1 MTYELVAILDAPKS
15 SGMGMHGVL
24 LRDPDGLVTSGLRSN
39 RRVSQH
45 EYAELLDGGHVLPVE
60 GELPV
65 RLLGSQIA
73 DAGILWVGDEFAER
87 ASELGLEAPIP
98 PQEGTVSQAQ
108 GRFWSDLPPAI
119 FATTQLWLKNGLR
132 RLLATERSEFARLM
146 LNVDA
151 TSEFTRAAVL
161 HTSDDEERDLRWF
174 VRLDND
180 AGLATDSDRMRLHLE
195 SLVTRATAA
204 DGMLIA
210 LVAHANRGSHK
221 IGAEIASAS
230 SAKFCPFRPY
240 FRSEALRLFNGDDR
254 TAMVHA
260 GEIVTTYRCPEAI
273 IESAVLSTLRPSVSG
288 VESAIVDGLR
298 HKRILEALR
307 KVPTV
312 KVQTATISGT
322 PVVPTSGIE
331 PSMPQVEIER
341 SDTETEIE
349 DLARDAR
356 YTLPR
361 DMEKVTR
368 TLLAV

>member
-15 SGMGMHGVL
+15 SGMGIHGAL
-24 LRDPDGLVTSGLRSN
+24 LRDAKGLLTSGLRSN

-60 GELPV
+60 GDLPL
-65 RLLGSQIA
+65 RLLGRQVA
-73 DAGILWVGDEFAER
+73 DAGILWVGDDFAEHAR
-87 ASELGLEAPIP
+87 DLGLEAPIP
-98 PQEGTVSQAQ
+98 PRAGTATQDQ
-108 GRFWSDLPPAI
+108 GRFWFDLPSAI

-132 RLLATERSEFARLM
+132 RLRAGGRSDLARLM

-161 HTSDDEERDLRWF
+161 HTSDDKERDLRWF

-180 AGLATDSDRMRLHLE
+180 AGLATNSDRMRLHLE
-195 SLVTRATAA
+195 SLVTRASAA
-204 DGMLIA
+204 DGVVIA

-221 IGAEIASAS
+221 MGAEIALAS
-230 SAKFCPFRPY
+230 SAKFCAFRPY
-240 FRSEALRLFNGDDR
+240 FRSEALRLFDDDDR
-254 TAMVHA
+254 TAMVRA
-260 GEIVTTYRCPEAI
+260 GEIVTTYRSPEAV

-288 VESAIVDGLR
+288 VESAIIDGLR

-312 KVQTATISGT
+312 NVQTATITGT
-322 PVVPTSGIE
+322 PVVPTSEIQ
-331 PSMPQVEIER
+331 PSMPQAEIEL

-349 DLARDAR
+349 DLAREAS